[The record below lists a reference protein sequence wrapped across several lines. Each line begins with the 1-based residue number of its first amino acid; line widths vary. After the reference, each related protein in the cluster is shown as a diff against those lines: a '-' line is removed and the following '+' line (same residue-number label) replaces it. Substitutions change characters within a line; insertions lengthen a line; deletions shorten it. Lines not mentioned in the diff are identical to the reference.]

1 LEKVHGF
8 LVFCPGFHAS
18 IIPKNIEKRC
28 HNRVYK
34 LFSRHYVATWTP
46 GVFGGSDPDRGY
58 GLIWINGDPNT
69 IQIMPEESVV
79 VTFNEGD
86 MITFQFAGVGKNDRI
101 RLKQE

>member
-1 LEKVHGF
+1 MIGGDGTKVN
-8 LVFCPGFHAS
+8 VEINADNIRPGT
-18 IIPKNIEKRC
+18 
-28 HNRVYK
+28 
-34 LFSRHYVATWTP
+34 YVATWTP